1 MKFFNSNVPKVYYSD
16 ARHQFYIKSSSLAL
30 RPLLYFRKNSK
41 CGNKSETF
49 SINEVI
55 VPIFYQSSSVTS
67 SKVYYS
73 NTRHQFCVNWALLSL
88 WPILHLRK
96 NSKHCKKLVRFFS
109 QYTPN
114 KILSIHQ
121 NLNSSRPKV
130 YYSGTRHQFY
140 IKLPSLVLRPF
151 LHFRENSK
159 WSNKLENFSIKNN
172 SKCLNILS
180 KFRCDS
186 IESLLQ

>member
-1 MKFFNSNVPKVYYSD
+1 MKFFNSNVPKVCYSD
-16 ARHQFYIKSSSLAL
+16 TRHQFYIKSSSLAL

-49 SINEVI
+49 FINEVI

-96 NSKHCKKLVRFFS
+96 NFKHCKKLVRFFLNTHLIKFF
-109 QYTPN
+109 QFI
-114 KILSIHQ
+114 KIWIQADQKSITVVRDI
-121 NLNSSRPKV
+121 SF
-130 YYSGTRHQFY
+130 T
-140 IKLPSLVLRPF
+140 
-151 LHFRENSK
+151 
-159 WSNKLENFSIKNN
+159 
-172 SKCLNILS
+172 
-180 KFRCDS
+180 
-186 IESLLQ
+186 